1 MNEAWRRFRKDK
13 IAVVGAIIVL
23 DAGGEG
29 AAPMLWSG
37 GMAWIADYPDPIHI
51 PVHYEYVDAKDVE

>member
-1 MNEAWRRFRKDK
+1 M
-13 IAVVGAIIVL
+13 L

-29 AAPMLWSG
+29 AAPMLWPG

-51 PVHYEYVDAKDVE
+51 PVHYEYVYAKDVE

>member
-13 IAVVGAIIVL
+13 IAVAQATVI

-29 AAPMLWSG
+29 TAPMLWSG

-51 PVHYEYVDAKDVE
+51 PVHYEYVYAKDVE